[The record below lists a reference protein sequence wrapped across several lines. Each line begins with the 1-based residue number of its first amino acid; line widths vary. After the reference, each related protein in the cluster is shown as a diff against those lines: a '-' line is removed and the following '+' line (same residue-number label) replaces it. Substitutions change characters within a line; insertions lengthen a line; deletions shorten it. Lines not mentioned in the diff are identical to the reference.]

1 MSKSAIFVVSGFL
14 AFLLYALL
22 LYGLLLERHNKEA
35 EKILLD
41 LGKKNEQ
48 IIDLNL
54 EDLPSDEKKD
64 GKVVEKVDEKKAE
77 KVVEKVEEKKDEK
90 VVEKVEEK
98 KDEKVVEKNAT
109 DKEGDFIDPKEQ
121 EESLENIFSSLNDFQ
136 EKTDTNAQKDEQK
149 NEQEEEQR
157 RLKEQQR
164 LRKNQKNQEMLKGL
178 QQNLDQFAQKLESVK
193 NKTLDLQIPK
203 QDGVDEKAY
212 QEWYAQIYQILYKGW
227 KGVFYHKA
235 SVSALIMITKDGEFD
250 YTILSYSDFKDYNK
264 SVMTLLNDLKKVDFP
279 PYPGGN
285 MISIKVNFT
294 TKEEQ

>member
-48 IIDLNL
+48 VIDLNL

-64 GKVVEKVDEKKAE
+64 EKIAE
-77 KVVEKVEEKKDEK
+77 KA
-90 VVEKVEEK
+90 EEK

-121 EESLENIFSSLNDFQ
+121 EESLEDIFSSLNDFQ
-136 EKTDTNAQKDEQK
+136 EKTDANAQKDEQK

-164 LRKNQKNQEMLKGL
+164 LKQNQKNQEMLKGL

-285 MISIKVNFT
+285 MVSIQVNFT

>member
-14 AFLLYALL
+14 AFLLYVLL

-48 IIDLNL
+48 VIDLNL
-54 EDLPSDEKKD
+54 EDLPS
-64 GKVVEKVDEKKAE
+64 
-77 KVVEKVEEKKDEK
+77 
-90 VVEKVEEK
+90 EEK

-136 EKTDTNAQKDEQK
+136 EKTDANAQKDEQK

-164 LRKNQKNQEMLKGL
+164 LRKNQKNQEMLKDL

-203 QDGVDEKAY
+203 QDGIDEKAY

-285 MISIKVNFT
+285 MISIQVNFT

>member
-22 LYGLLLERHNKEA
+22 LCGLLLERHNKEA

-48 IIDLNL
+48 VIDLNL
-54 EDLPSDEKKD
+54 EDLPSDEKK
-64 GKVVEKVDEKKAE
+64 E
-77 KVVEKVEEKKDEK
+77 
-90 VVEKVEEK
+90 
-98 KDEKVVEKNAT
+98 EKVVEKNAT

-279 PYPGGN
+279 PYPGGS
-285 MISIKVNFT
+285 MISIQVNFT

>member
-48 IIDLNL
+48 VIDLNL
-54 EDLPSDEKKD
+54 EDMPSDEKKD
-64 GKVVEKVDEKKAE
+64 EKVA
-77 KVVEKVEEKKDEK
+77 EKVEEKKDEK
-90 VVEKVEEK
+90 A
-98 KDEKVVEKNAT
+98 VEKNAT
-109 DKEGDFIDPKEQ
+109 DKKGDFIDPKEQ
-121 EESLENIFSSLNDFQ
+121 EESLEDIFSSLNDFQ

-285 MISIKVNFT
+285 MISIQVNFT

>member
-22 LYGLLLERHNKEA
+22 LYGLLLERHNEEA

-54 EDLPSDEKKD
+54 EDLPS
-64 GKVVEKVDEKKAE
+64 
-77 KVVEKVEEKKDEK
+77 
-90 VVEKVEEK
+90 EEK

-279 PYPGGN
+279 PYPGGS

>member
-48 IIDLNL
+48 VIDLNL
-54 EDLPSDEKKD
+54 EDLPSDEKA
-64 GKVVEKVDEKKAE
+64 VEKA
-77 KVVEKVEEKKDEK
+77 VEKVEEKKDEK
-90 VVEKVEEK
+90 VA
-98 KDEKVVEKNAT
+98 EKNAT

-149 NEQEEEQR
+149 NDQEEEQR

-264 SVMTLLNDLKKVDFP
+264 SVMTLLNGLKKVDFP

-285 MISIKVNFT
+285 MISIQVNFT

>member
-48 IIDLNL
+48 AIDLNL
-54 EDLPSDEKKD
+54 EDLPSEEKKD
-64 GKVVEKVDEKKAE
+64 EKAA
-77 KVVEKVEEKKDEK
+77 EKVEEKKDEK
-90 VVEKVEEK
+90 IAEKAEEK
-98 KDEKVVEKNAT
+98 KDEKVVEKNTT

-121 EESLENIFSSLNDFQ
+121 EESLEDIFSSLNDFQ
-136 EKTDTNAQKDEQK
+136 EKTDTNAQKEEQK

-285 MISIKVNFT
+285 MISIQVNFT

>member
-48 IIDLNL
+48 VIDLNL

-64 GKVVEKVDEKKAE
+64 E
-77 KVVEKVEEKKDEK
+77 KVVEKVEEKKD
-90 VVEKVEEK
+90 EK

-121 EESLENIFSSLNDFQ
+121 EESLEDIFSSLNDFQ

-203 QDGVDEKAY
+203 QDGVDDKAY

-250 YTILSYSDFKDYNK
+250 YTILSYSDFKDYNN
-264 SVMTLLNDLKKVDFP
+264 SVITLLNDLKKVDFP

-285 MISIKVNFT
+285 MVSIQVNFT

>member
-54 EDLPSDEKKD
+54 EDLPS
-64 GKVVEKVDEKKAE
+64 
-77 KVVEKVEEKKDEK
+77 EEKKDEK
-90 VVEKVEEK
+90 VA
-98 KDEKVVEKNAT
+98 EKNAT

-149 NEQEEEQR
+149 KEQEEEQR

>member
-22 LYGLLLERHNKEA
+22 LYGLLLERHNEEA

-54 EDLPSDEKKD
+54 EDLPS
-64 GKVVEKVDEKKAE
+64 
-77 KVVEKVEEKKDEK
+77 EEKKDEK
-90 VVEKVEEK
+90 VA
-98 KDEKVVEKNAT
+98 EKNAT

-149 NEQEEEQR
+149 NEQEEEQEEEQR

-264 SVMTLLNDLKKVDFP
+264 SVITLLNDLKKVDFP

>member
-48 IIDLNL
+48 VIDLNL
-54 EDLPSDEKKD
+54 EDLPSEKKNE
-64 GKVVEKVDEKKAE
+64 KIEKVTEKQ
-77 KVVEKVEEKKDEK
+77 
-90 VVEKVEEK
+90 
-98 KDEKVVEKNAT
+98 
-109 DKEGDFIDPKEQ
+109 GDFLEPKEEPKEEP
-121 EESLENIFSSLNDFQ
+121 EESLEDIFSSLNDFQ
-136 EKTDTNAQKDEQK
+136 EKTDKNVQKDEQK
-149 NEQEEEQR
+149 NKQEEEQR
-157 RLKEQQR
+157 RLREQQR
-164 LRKNQKNQEMLKGL
+164 LKQNQENQEMLKGL
-178 QQNLDQFAQKLESVK
+178 QQNLNQFTQKLESVK

-264 SVMTLLNDLKKVDFP
+264 SVMTLLDDLKKVDFP

>member
-48 IIDLNL
+48 VIDLNL
-54 EDLPSDEKKD
+54 EDLPSD
-64 GKVVEKVDEKKAE
+64 
-77 KVVEKVEEKKDEK
+77 
-90 VVEKVEEK
+90 EK

-121 EESLENIFSSLNDFQ
+121 EESLEDIFSSLNDFQ
-136 EKTDTNAQKDEQK
+136 EKTDANAQKDEQK

-164 LRKNQKNQEMLKGL
+164 LKQNQKNQEMLKGL

-279 PYPGGN
+279 PYPGGS
-285 MISIKVNFT
+285 MISIQVNFT

>member
-1 MSKSAIFVVSGFL
+1 MSKSTIFVVSGFL

-48 IIDLNL
+48 VIDLNL

-64 GKVVEKVDEKKAE
+64 EKITEKA
-77 KVVEKVEEKKDEK
+77 EEKKDEK
-90 VVEKVEEK
+90 A
-98 KDEKVVEKNAT
+98 VEKNAT

-121 EESLENIFSSLNDFQ
+121 EESLEDIFSSLNDFQ

-149 NEQEEEQR
+149 NEQEEEQG

-285 MISIKVNFT
+285 MISIQVNFT

>member
-22 LYGLLLERHNKEA
+22 LYGLLLERHNEEA

-54 EDLPSDEKKD
+54 EDLPSD
-64 GKVVEKVDEKKAE
+64 
-77 KVVEKVEEKKDEK
+77 
-90 VVEKVEEK
+90 EK

-178 QQNLDQFAQKLESVK
+178 QQNLDQFVQKLESVK

-264 SVMTLLNDLKKVDFP
+264 SVMTLLDDLKKVDFP

>member
-22 LYGLLLERHNKEA
+22 LYGLLLEKHNKEA

-48 IIDLNL
+48 VIDLNL
-54 EDLPSDEKKD
+54 EDLPSEEKKD
-64 GKVVEKVDEKKAE
+64 EKIA
-77 KVVEKVEEKKDEK
+77 EKVEEKKDEK
-90 VVEKVEEK
+90 AEEK

-136 EKTDTNAQKDEQK
+136 EKTDANAQKDEQK

-164 LRKNQKNQEMLKGL
+164 LKQNQKNQEMLKGL

-285 MISIKVNFT
+285 MISIQVNFT

>member
-48 IIDLNL
+48 VIDLNL
-54 EDLPSDEKKD
+54 EDLPS
-64 GKVVEKVDEKKAE
+64 
-77 KVVEKVEEKKDEK
+77 EEKKDEK
-90 VVEKVEEK
+90 VA
-98 KDEKVVEKNAT
+98 EKNAT

-235 SVSALIMITKDGEFD
+235 SVSVLIMITKDGEFD
-250 YTILSYSDFKDYNK
+250 YTIISYSDFKDYNK

>member
-48 IIDLNL
+48 VIDLNL

-64 GKVVEKVDEKKAE
+64 EKIAE
-77 KVVEKVEEKKDEK
+77 KAEEKKDEK
-90 VVEKVEEK
+90 A
-98 KDEKVVEKNAT
+98 VEKNAT
-109 DKEGDFIDPKEQ
+109 DKESDFIDPKEQ
-121 EESLENIFSSLNDFQ
+121 EESLEDIFSSLNDFQ
-136 EKTDTNAQKDEQK
+136 EKTDTNAQRDEQK

-178 QQNLDQFAQKLESVK
+178 QQNLNQFAQKLESVK

>member
-54 EDLPSDEKKD
+54 EYLPSDEKKE
-64 GKVVEKVDEKKAE
+64 EKVA
-77 KVVEKVEEKKDEK
+77 
-90 VVEKVEEK
+90 EKVEEK
-98 KDEKVVEKNAT
+98 KDEKVVEKNVT

>member
-1 MSKSAIFVVSGFL
+1 MSKSAIFVFSGFL

-22 LYGLLLERHNKEA
+22 LYGLLLERHNEEA

-54 EDLPSDEKKD
+54 EDLPSD
-64 GKVVEKVDEKKAE
+64 
-77 KVVEKVEEKKDEK
+77 
-90 VVEKVEEK
+90 EK

-136 EKTDTNAQKDEQK
+136 EKTDINAQKDEQK
-149 NEQEEEQR
+149 NEQEEQR

>member
-22 LYGLLLERHNKEA
+22 LYGLLLEKHNKEA

-48 IIDLNL
+48 VIDLNL

-64 GKVVEKVDEKKAE
+64 EKIA
-77 KVVEKVEEKKDEK
+77 EKVEEKKDEK
-90 VVEKVEEK
+90 A
-98 KDEKVVEKNAT
+98 VEKNAT

-121 EESLENIFSSLNDFQ
+121 EESLEDIFSSLNDFQ

>member
-48 IIDLNL
+48 VIDLNL

-64 GKVVEKVDEKKAE
+64 EKIAE
-77 KVVEKVEEKKDEK
+77 KAEEKKDEK
-90 VVEKVEEK
+90 A
-98 KDEKVVEKNAT
+98 VEKNAT

-121 EESLENIFSSLNDFQ
+121 EESLEDIFSSLNDFQ
-136 EKTDTNAQKDEQK
+136 EKTDANAQKDEQKDEQK

-164 LRKNQKNQEMLKGL
+164 LRKNQKNQEMLKDL
-178 QQNLDQFAQKLESVK
+178 QQNLDQFVQKLESVK

-285 MISIKVNFT
+285 MVSIQVNFT

>member
-48 IIDLNL
+48 AIDLNL
-54 EDLPSDEKKD
+54 EDLPS
-64 GKVVEKVDEKKAE
+64 
-77 KVVEKVEEKKDEK
+77 EEKKDEK
-90 VVEKVEEK
+90 IAEKVEEK

-136 EKTDTNAQKDEQK
+136 EKTDANAQKDEQK

-285 MISIKVNFT
+285 MISIQVNFT

>member
-22 LYGLLLERHNKEA
+22 LYGLLLERHNEEA

-54 EDLPSDEKKD
+54 EDLPS
-64 GKVVEKVDEKKAE
+64 
-77 KVVEKVEEKKDEK
+77 
-90 VVEKVEEK
+90 EEK

-149 NEQEEEQR
+149 NDQEEEQR

-285 MISIKVNFT
+285 MVSIKVNFT

>member
-1 MSKSAIFVVSGFL
+1 MSKSAIFGVSGFL

-64 GKVVEKVDEKKAE
+64 E
-77 KVVEKVEEKKDEK
+77 KVVEKA
-90 VVEKVEEK
+90 EEK

-149 NEQEEEQR
+149 NEQEEEQEEEQR

>member
-1 MSKSAIFVVSGFL
+1 MSKSAIFVLSGFL

-22 LYGLLLERHNKEA
+22 LYGLLLERHNEEA

-41 LGKKNEQ
+41 LNKKDEQ
-48 IIDLNL
+48 TIDLNL
-54 EDLPSDEKKD
+54 EDLPSEKKNE
-64 GKVVEKVDEKKAE
+64 KIEKVTEKQ
-77 KVVEKVEEKKDEK
+77 
-90 VVEKVEEK
+90 
-98 KDEKVVEKNAT
+98 
-109 DKEGDFIDPKEQ
+109 GDFLEPKEEPKEEP
-121 EESLENIFSSLNDFQ
+121 EESLEDIFSSLNDFQ
-136 EKTDTNAQKDEQK
+136 EKTDKNAQKDEQK
-149 NEQEEEQR
+149 NKQEEEQR
-157 RLKEQQR
+157 RLREQQR
-164 LRKNQKNQEMLKGL
+164 LKQNQENQEMLKGL
-178 QQNLDQFAQKLESVK
+178 QQNLNQFTQKLESVK
-193 NKTLDLQIPK
+193 NKTLDLQVPK

-264 SVMTLLNDLKKVDFP
+264 SVMTLLDDLKKVDFP

>member
-22 LYGLLLERHNKEA
+22 LYGLLLERHNEEA

-41 LGKKNEQ
+41 LGKKNKQ

-64 GKVVEKVDEKKAE
+64 EKVA
-77 KVVEKVEEKKDEK
+77 
-90 VVEKVEEK
+90 
-98 KDEKVVEKNAT
+98 EKNAT

-279 PYPGGN
+279 QYPGGN

>member
-48 IIDLNL
+48 VIDLNL

-64 GKVVEKVDEKKAE
+64 EKIAE
-77 KVVEKVEEKKDEK
+77 KA
-90 VVEKVEEK
+90 EEK

-109 DKEGDFIDPKEQ
+109 DKESDFIDPKEQ
-121 EESLENIFSSLNDFQ
+121 EESLEDIFSSLNDFQ

-285 MISIKVNFT
+285 MVSIKVNFT

>member
-48 IIDLNL
+48 VIDLNL
-54 EDLPSDEKKD
+54 EDLPS
-64 GKVVEKVDEKKAE
+64 
-77 KVVEKVEEKKDEK
+77 
-90 VVEKVEEK
+90 EEK

-121 EESLENIFSSLNDFQ
+121 EESLEDIFSSLNDFQ
-136 EKTDTNAQKDEQK
+136 EKTDTNTQKDEQK

-178 QQNLDQFAQKLESVK
+178 QQNLDQFVQKLESVK

-235 SVSALIMITKDGEFD
+235 SVSVLIMITKDGEFD

-285 MISIKVNFT
+285 MISIQVNFT

>member
-22 LYGLLLERHNKEA
+22 LCGLLLERHNEEA

-64 GKVVEKVDEKKAE
+64 EKAVEKI
-77 KVVEKVEEKKDEK
+77 
-90 VVEKVEEK
+90 EEK

-235 SVSALIMITKDGEFD
+235 SVSVLIMITKDGEFD

-279 PYPGGN
+279 PYPGGS
-285 MISIKVNFT
+285 MISIQVNFT

>member
-48 IIDLNL
+48 VIDLNL
-54 EDLPSDEKKD
+54 EDLPSD
-64 GKVVEKVDEKKAE
+64 
-77 KVVEKVEEKKDEK
+77 
-90 VVEKVEEK
+90 EK

-136 EKTDTNAQKDEQK
+136 EKTDANAQKNEQK

-164 LRKNQKNQEMLKGL
+164 LRKNQKNQEMLKDL

-285 MISIKVNFT
+285 MISIQVNFT

>member
-41 LGKKNEQ
+41 LDKKNEQ
-48 IIDLNL
+48 VIDLNL
-54 EDLPSDEKKD
+54 EDLPSD
-64 GKVVEKVDEKKAE
+64 
-77 KVVEKVEEKKDEK
+77 
-90 VVEKVEEK
+90 EK

-121 EESLENIFSSLNDFQ
+121 EESLEDIFSSLNDFQ
-136 EKTDTNAQKDEQK
+136 EKTDANAQKDEQK

-164 LRKNQKNQEMLKGL
+164 LKQNQKNQEMLKGL

-285 MISIKVNFT
+285 MISIQVNFT

>member
-48 IIDLNL
+48 VIDLNL

-64 GKVVEKVDEKKAE
+64 EKIA
-77 KVVEKVEEKKDEK
+77 EKVEEKKDEK
-90 VVEKVEEK
+90 A
-98 KDEKVVEKNAT
+98 VEKNAT

-285 MISIKVNFT
+285 MISIQVNFT

>member
-54 EDLPSDEKKD
+54 EDLPSDEKKE
-64 GKVVEKVDEKKAE
+64 EKVA
-77 KVVEKVEEKKDEK
+77 
-90 VVEKVEEK
+90 
-98 KDEKVVEKNAT
+98 EKNAT

-149 NEQEEEQR
+149 KEQEEEQR

-164 LRKNQKNQEMLKGL
+164 LRKNQKNQEMLKDL
-178 QQNLDQFAQKLESVK
+178 QQNLDQFVQKLESVK

-264 SVMTLLNDLKKVDFP
+264 SVMTLLDDLKKVDFP

>member
-22 LYGLLLERHNKEA
+22 LYGLLLERHNEEA

-64 GKVVEKVDEKKAE
+64 EKVA
-77 KVVEKVEEKKDEK
+77 
-90 VVEKVEEK
+90 
-98 KDEKVVEKNAT
+98 EKNAT

-193 NKTLDLQIPK
+193 NKTLDLQISK

-235 SVSALIMITKDGEFD
+235 SVSVLIMITKDGEFD

>member
-48 IIDLNL
+48 VIDLNL
-54 EDLPSDEKKD
+54 EDVPSDEKKD
-64 GKVVEKVDEKKAE
+64 EKAA
-77 KVVEKVEEKKDEK
+77 
-90 VVEKVEEK
+90 EKVEEK

-109 DKEGDFIDPKEQ
+109 DKESDFIDPKEQ

-157 RLKEQQR
+157 RLREQQR

-285 MISIKVNFT
+285 MISIQVNFT
-294 TKEEQ
+294 IKEEQ

>member
-48 IIDLNL
+48 VIDLNL

-64 GKVVEKVDEKKAE
+64 E
-77 KVVEKVEEKKDEK
+77 KVVEKAEEKKDEK
-90 VVEKVEEK
+90 VA
-98 KDEKVVEKNAT
+98 EKNAT
-109 DKEGDFIDPKEQ
+109 DKEGDFVDPKEQ

-285 MISIKVNFT
+285 MISIQVNFT

>member
-14 AFLLYALL
+14 AFLLYVLL

-64 GKVVEKVDEKKAE
+64 
-77 KVVEKVEEKKDEK
+77 
-90 VVEKVEEK
+90 
-98 KDEKVVEKNAT
+98 EKVVEKNVT

-279 PYPGGN
+279 PYPGGS
-285 MISIKVNFT
+285 MISIQVNFT
-294 TKEEQ
+294 TKE

>member
-1 MSKSAIFVVSGFL
+1 MSKSAIFVLSGFL

-41 LGKKNEQ
+41 LNKKDEQ
-48 IIDLNL
+48 AIDLNL
-54 EDLPSDEKKD
+54 EDPPSEKKNE
-64 GKVVEKVDEKKAE
+64 KIEKVTEKQGNFLE
-77 KVVEKVEEKKDEK
+77 
-90 VVEKVEEK
+90 
-98 KDEKVVEKNAT
+98 
-109 DKEGDFIDPKEQ
+109 PKEEPKEEP
-121 EESLENIFSSLNDFQ
+121 EESLEDIFSSLNDFQ
-136 EKTDTNAQKDEQK
+136 EKTDKNAQKDEQK
-149 NEQEEEQR
+149 NEQEEQR
-157 RLKEQQR
+157 RLREQQR
-164 LRKNQKNQEMLKGL
+164 LKQNQENQEMLKGL
-178 QQNLDQFAQKLESVK
+178 QQNLNQFTQKLESVK
-193 NKTLDLQIPK
+193 NKTLDLQVPK

-227 KGVFYHKA
+227 RGVFYHKA

-264 SVMTLLNDLKKVDFP
+264 SVMTLLDDLKKVNFP